1 LALALGNYTYR
12 FSGMSTASA
21 EARALSK
28 DEVLSKYSQMRQD
41 EAKKRAKIQELS
53 TQAAEFRMVI
63 DTLKPIDPD
72 RRCYHQTGAVLCER
86 TVKEVLPVLESN
98 HDGLVKLLSHLE
110 GEFSKFNQERLDFQV
125 CTSYPFRF
133 VSRPCCRDSDVP
145 LILLQRTYGI
155 QVVPQGLLNQRAM
168 MQQSGV
174 AGGKAVGIL

>member
-1 LALALGNYTYR
+1 
-12 FSGMSTASA
+12 MSTASA

-110 GEFSKFNQERLDFQV
+110 GEFSKFNQERLDFQ
-125 CTSYPFRF
+125 
-133 VSRPCCRDSDVP
+133 
-145 LILLQRTYGI
+145 RTYGI

-168 MQQSGV
+168 MQQSGGGAGGSGV